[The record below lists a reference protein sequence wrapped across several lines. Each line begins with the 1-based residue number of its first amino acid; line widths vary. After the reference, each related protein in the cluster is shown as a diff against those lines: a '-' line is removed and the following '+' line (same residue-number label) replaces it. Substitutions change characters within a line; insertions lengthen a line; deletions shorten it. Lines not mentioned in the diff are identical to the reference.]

1 MGQTL
6 SQKII
11 ALHAGRKEVLPGE
24 LIKDVKVDIALANDI
39 TAPLAIKGI
48 EAYENEKGRDV
59 PVFDKD
65 RVVLVLDHST
75 PNKDIK
81 SAEQCKMIRAFAKK
95 QGIKYF
101 FDTGRVGIE
110 HILLP
115 EQGIVMP
122 YDLVIGADSH
132 TCTYGAIGAFAT
144 GVGSSDLAAVLMT
157 GKVWLRVPEAMKFV
171 LNGNLQRYVGGKD
184 VILRI
189 IGDIGVD
196 GARYASME
204 FAGKNN
210 LGVSDRLTISN
221 MAVEAGAK
229 NGIFEVDGKTLNY
242 ILQSSRF
249 KESTRLDEFEDL
261 NLRADEKAEYTDV
274 REYDLSKIE
283 LQVAFPH
290 LPSNT
295 HPISEVQ
302 EKKIYVDQV
311 VFGACTNGKIEDLEM
326 FAEVLKGH
334 EVHPGVRLVVIPG
347 TQHIWRQGVEK
358 GIAKMV
364 SEAGGF
370 YSGPTCGPCLGG
382 HMGCLA
388 KGEKA
393 LATTNRNF
401 VGRMGSPEAEVYL
414 AGPAVAAATAV
425 KGYICSPEVLK

>member
-1 MGQTL
+1 MPQTL

-11 ALHAGRKEVLPGE
+11 ALHCGRIEVHPGE
-24 LIKDVKVDIALANDI
+24 LIKDVRVDIALGNDI
-39 TAPLAIKGI
+39 TTPLAI
-48 EAYENEKGRDV
+48 RDFEQYV
-59 PVFDKD
+59 DAEGNDIKVWDHG
-65 RVVLVLDHST
+65 RVVLVNDHFA

-81 SAEQCKMIRAFAKK
+81 SAEQCKMVREFAKK

-101 FDTGRVGIE
+101 FEVGRMGIE

-122 YDLVIGADSH
+122 YDLIIGADSH
-132 TCTYGAIGAFAT
+132 TCTYGAIGAFST
-144 GVGSSDLAAVLMT
+144 GMGSTDLAGVLMS
-157 GKVWLRVPEAMKFV
+157 GKTWLRVPEAMKFV
-171 LNGNLQRYVGGKD
+171 LNGNLQKYASGKD
-184 VILRI
+184 VILYL

-196 GARYASME
+196 GARYRSME
-204 FAGKNN
+204 FTGEND
-210 LGVSDRLTISN
+210 LDISDRMTIAN

-229 NGIFEVDGKTLNY
+229 NGIFEVDGETMRYISQTL
-242 ILQSSRF
+242 RF
-249 KESTRLDEFEDL
+249 EENTRFREFKDKELK
-261 NLRADEKAEYTDV
+261 ADKDAEYADV

-295 HPISEVQ
+295 KPISKVQ
-302 EKKIYVDQV
+302 EEKIRVDQV
-311 VFGACTNGKIEDLEM
+311 VFGACTNGKIEDLKM
-326 FAEVLKGH
+326 FANVLKGH
-334 EVHPGVRLVVIPG
+334 KVHPDVRLIVIPG
-347 TQHIWRQGVEK
+347 TQHIWRQGIEE
-358 GIAKMV
+358 GIAKMI

-382 HMGCLA
+382 HMGVLA

-401 VGRMGSPEAEVYL
+401 VGRMGHPESEVYL

-425 KGYICSPEVLK
+425 KGYICGPEKLE

>member
-11 ALHAGRKEVLPGE
+11 ALHAGRDEAHAGE
-24 LIKDVKVDIALANDI
+24 ILEDVKVDIALGNDI
-39 TAPLAIKGI
+39 TIPLAIK
-48 EAYENEKGRDV
+48 ELQKYHDAKGNDV
-59 PVFDKD
+59 
-65 RVVLVLDHST
+65 RVWNPQNVAFILDHFT

-81 SAEQCKMIRAFAKK
+81 SAEQCKMIREFAKK
-95 QGIKYF
+95 QGLKYF
-101 FDTGRVGIE
+101 FEPGRVGIE

-115 EQGIVMP
+115 EQGIVLP

-132 TCTYGAIGAFAT
+132 TCTYGAIGAFST
-144 GVGSSDLAAVLMT
+144 GVGSTDLAGVLMT

-171 LNGNLQRYVGGKD
+171 FNGNLSKYAGGKD
-184 VILRI
+184 VILKI

-204 FAGKNN
+204 FTGEND
-210 LGVSDRLTISN
+210 LSVSDRLTISN

-229 NGIFEVDGKTLNY
+229 NGIFEVDIRTLTY
-242 ILQSSRF
+242 MLQSERF
-249 KESTRLDEFEDL
+249 KENTRLDEFEDL
-261 NLRADEKAEYTDV
+261 QLKADEDAEYTDV
-274 REYDLSKIE
+274 REYDLSKME

-302 EKKIYVDQV
+302 ENPIYVEQV
-311 VFGACTNGKIEDLEM
+311 VFGACTNGKLEDLEA

-334 EVHPGVRLVVIPG
+334 KVHPDVRLIVIPG
-347 TQHIWRQGVEK
+347 TQYIWRQGVES

-401 VGRMGSPEAEVYL
+401 VGRMGHPESEVYL

-425 KGYICSPEVLK
+425 KGHICGPGALK